1 MNTKGNVSLELLL
14 TFMIFIII
22 ISSVISLVNNEFDTL
37 DETHTRRQAKEQ
49 TMKVSHIIN
58 NVYLMGNG
66 YNEKYH
72 LPQHINNES
81 YVLEINSLGVYVNSH
96 YQLTKDDIIARDIYY
111 NNKKSKNIFLT
122 PDNTYT
128 FTNKNG
134 QIHIYNG

>member
-81 YVLEINSLGVYVNSH
+81 YVLEINSSGVYVNSH

-111 NNKKSKNIFLT
+111 NNKKSKNISLT

-134 QIHIYNG
+134 QIHIYNE

>member
-81 YVLEINSLGVYVNSH
+81 YVLEINSSGVYVNSH

-134 QIHIYNG
+134 QIHIYNE

>member
-1 MNTKGNVSLELLL
+1 
-14 TFMIFIII
+14 MIFIII

-81 YVLEINSLGVYVNSH
+81 YVLEINSSGVYVNSH

>member
-37 DETHTRRQAKEQ
+37 DETNTRRQAKEQ

-81 YVLEINSLGVYVNSH
+81 YVLEINSSGVYVNSH

>member
-81 YVLEINSLGVYVNSH
+81 YVLEINSSGVYVNSH

>member
-1 MNTKGNVSLELLL
+1 
-14 TFMIFIII
+14 
-22 ISSVISLVNNEFDTL
+22 
-37 DETHTRRQAKEQ
+37 
-49 TMKVSHIIN
+49 
-58 NVYLMGNG
+58 MGNG
-66 YNEKYH
+66 YNEKFH

-81 YVLEINSLGVYVNSH
+81 YVLEINSSGVYVNSH

>member
-37 DETHTRRQAKEQ
+37 DETNTRRQAKEQ

-81 YVLEINSLGVYVNSH
+81 YVLEINSSGVYVNSH

-134 QIHIYNG
+134 QIHIYNE